1 MILNN
6 INFKRLSD
14 LKNEE
19 LIGCFNKFYPQRANF
34 LIKNWK
40 WIYRTTVF
48 NIEPIVMTYE
58 DNIIGFAG
66 SISSNVYNQGKI
78 LKGKWFVDFIID
90 KNKRKLGFGRIL
102 TKKWMEDDVLNLTFC
117 NDISTKIFK
126 KLGWLESN
134 IVFESRLALNP
145 IKFIPFF
152 KKFNIYCNFSIKKN
166 KINSNIIIDPINL
179 SSDKKKIIDLFETYN
194 KKVDNFKTFLVRDIE
209 WLNWRVLES
218 PLLKRYLLFEYNSS
232 FIIADIFL
240 LNKVKRLNIIF
251 HYFNKDYDK
260 KILYNS
266 LLVWSKDNKID
277 ALWHIYINENIFTNS
292 LIKKNNRLNFLYYK
306 KNIEKKLDFNDL
318 HGIDGDN
325 DLMFYNDKNC
335 KI

>member
-14 LKNEE
+14 LKNDE
-19 LIGCFNKFYPQRANF
+19 LIDCFNKFYPQRANF

-40 WIYRTTVF
+40 WIYRTAIF

-102 TKKWMEDDVLNLTFC
+102 TKKWMDDDVLNLTFC

-152 KKFNIYCNFSIKKN
+152 NKFNIYCNFSIKKN
-166 KINSNIIIDPINL
+166 KINSNMIINPINL

-194 KKVDNFKTFLVRDIE
+194 KEVKNLKTFLVRDIE

-218 PLLKRYLLFEYNSS
+218 PLSKRYLLFEYNSS

-277 ALWHIYINENIFTNS
+277 ALWYIYINEDIFSNS
-292 LIKKNNRLNFLYYK
+292 LIKKNNKLNFLYYK
-306 KNIEKKLDFNDL
+306 KNIEKKLEFFDL

-325 DLMFYNDKNC
+325 DLMFYNDYNC